1 MNNLSKKPEA
11 ETETKVAVKSKKYS
25 IKQHQLYLMIFLVV
39 FLSLI
44 GLSAFASPGIEWK
57 EKVDDWWESIFSRQ
71 SHPHKL
77 IEGNRFYS
85 LQNAS
90 IEIPLQ
96 N

>member
-1 MNNLSKKPEA
+1 MNNLPKKPET
-11 ETETKVAVKSKKYS
+11 ETEVVVKSKKYS

-39 FLSLI
+39 FFSLI
-44 GLSAFASPGIEWK
+44 GLSAFASPGVEWK
-57 EKVDDWWESIFSRQ
+57 EEVDDWWESIFSRQ
-71 SHPHKL
+71 SHPQKL

-90 IEIPLQ
+90 IEIPPQ

>member
-11 ETETKVAVKSKKYS
+11 ETETKVVVKSKKYS

-39 FLSLI
+39 FFSLI
-44 GLSAFASPGIEWK
+44 GLSAFASPSTEWTK
-57 EKVDDWWESIFSRQ
+57 EVADWWESIFSRQ
-71 SHPHKL
+71 SHIHKL
-77 IEGNRFYS
+77 IEENGFYP

>member
-11 ETETKVAVKSKKYS
+11 ETETKVVVKSKKYS

-39 FLSLI
+39 FFSLI
-44 GLSAFASPGIEWK
+44 VLSAFASPGIEWK
-57 EKVDDWWESIFSRQ
+57 EEVDDWWESIFSRQ
-71 SHPHKL
+71 SHPQKL